1 MGAWMIRAGRGGVYA
16 TSWLERGVIG
26 IGWDFDGADIAAM
39 NREQIRA
46 AYGQAH
52 PGDSKGKVAA
62 GVGQVYRFAH
72 DMMTDST
79 VVMYDPESRLYHL
92 GVITGPC
99 VAVCDMDGVT
109 YTRDV
114 TWGETAPRDVLSPS
128 SKNSLGGIQ
137 TIFAVSDEVMVDLMN
152 AAKDKSA
159 VPSND
164 SAIDDSNATNDE
176 ETLAATYDNGIE
188 LIKDRVNQLDWEDM
202 ERLVAG
208 LLKAMGY
215 CARVMPKGPDGGR
228 DVVASPDALGLES
241 PRIVAEVKHRK
252 GAMGAPAVRAFIGG
266 LRAGDR
272 GLYVSTGGFTKEA
285 RYEAD
290 RANIPVRL
298 LDLDA
303 FVRHYVEIY
312 DKTDD
317 DIRSILPL
325 TRIWWP
331 A

>member
-16 TSWLERGVIG
+16 SDWLGRGVIG

-39 NREQIRA
+39 DREQIRA
-46 AYGQAH
+46 AYCCIH

-62 GVGQVYRFAH
+62 GVGHVYRFAH
-72 DMMTDST
+72 DMTTGST

-137 TIFAVSDEVMVDLMN
+137 TIFAVSDEVMADLMN

-164 SAIDDSNATNDE
+164 SAIDDNNATNDE

-188 LIKDRVNQLDWEDM
+188 LIKDRVNQFDWEDM

-317 DIRSILPL
+317 DTRSILPL

>member
-16 TSWLERGVIG
+16 SDWLEHGVIG

-46 AYGQAH
+46 AYGLSH

-72 DMMTDST
+72 DMTTDST

-137 TIFAVSDEVMVDLMN
+137 TIFAVSDEVMADLTN
-152 AAKDKSA
+152 AARDKSVVA
-159 VPSND
+159 SND
-164 SAIDDSNATNDE
+164 PAIDDNDATNDE

-317 DIRSILPL
+317 DTRSILPL

>member
-16 TSWLERGVIG
+16 ADWLERGVIG
-26 IGWDFDGADIAAM
+26 IGWDFGGADIAAM
-39 NREQIRA
+39 DREKIRA
-46 AYGQAH
+46 AYAAAH
-52 PGDSKGKVAA
+52 PSESKQKVAA
-62 GVGQVYRFAH
+62 SVGQVYRFAH
-72 DMMTDST
+72 SMVQGST
-79 VVMYDPESRLYHL
+79 VVMYDPTERLYHI
-92 GVITGPC
+92 GVIEGPC
-99 VAVCDMDGVT
+99 KPSDESENLT
-109 YTRDV
+109 YTRTV
-114 TWGETAPRDVLSPS
+114 KWGKTTLRDVLSPA

-137 TIFAVSDEVMVDLMN
+137 TIFAVSDEVMSDLEAAGSGPACGDCSADVDDN
-152 AAKDKSA
+152 AA
-159 VPSND
+159 
-164 SAIDDSNATNDE
+164 NDE

-208 LLKAMGY
+208 VLKAMGY

-252 GAMGAPAVRAFIGG
+252 GAMGAPAVRSFIGG

-290 RANIPVRL
+290 RANVPVRL

-303 FVRHYVEIY
+303 FVRHYVDVY
-312 DKTDD
+312 DKADD
-317 DIRSILPL
+317 DTRSILPL

>member
-1 MGAWMIRAGRGGVYA
+1 MIRAGRGGAYA
-16 TSWLERGVIG
+16 ADWLERSVIG
-26 IGWDFDGADIAAM
+26 IGWDFGGADIAAM
-39 NREQIRA
+39 DREKIRA
-46 AYGQAH
+46 AYAVMH
-52 PGDSKGKVAA
+52 PSESKQKVAA
-62 GVGQVYRFAH
+62 SVGQVYRFAH
-72 DMMTDST
+72 SMMRGST
-79 VVMYDPESRLYHL
+79 VVMYDPAERLYHI
-92 GVITGPC
+92 GIINGPC
-99 VAVCDMDGVT
+99 KPTNDPKGLS
-109 YTRDV
+109 YTRTV
-114 TWGETAPRDVLSPS
+114 EWGKTALRDMLTPA

-137 TIFAVSDEVMVDLMN
+137 TIFAVSDEVMSDLE
-152 AAKDKSA
+152 AAGSKPAYNDGTADADDGA
-159 VPSND
+159 V
-164 SAIDDSNATNDE
+164 NDE

-208 LLKAMGY
+208 MLKAMSY

-252 GAMGAPAVRAFIGG
+252 GTTGAPAVRSFISG

-272 GLYVSTGGFTKEA
+272 GLCVSTGGFTKEA

-290 RANIPVRL
+290 RANVPVRL

-303 FVRHYVEIY
+303 FVRHYVDVY
-312 DKTDD
+312 DKADD
-317 DIRSILPL
+317 DTRSILPL

>member
-1 MGAWMIRAGRGGVYA
+1 MGAWIIRAGRGGVYA
-16 TSWLERGVIG
+16 ADWLEQGMIG
-26 IGWDFDGADIAAM
+26 IGWDFNGADIASM
-39 NREQIRA
+39 NRDQIRGVYA
-46 AYGQAH
+46 AGH
-52 PGDSKGKVAA
+52 PNESKAKVAA
-62 GVGQVYRFAH
+62 AVGQVYRFAH
-72 DMMTDST
+72 NMAAGET
-79 VVMYDPESRLYHL
+79 VVMYDPANRLYHL
-92 GVITGPC
+92 GFIKGPC
-99 VAVCDMDGVT
+99 TPVSDVDGIT
-109 YTRDV
+109 YTRAV
-114 TWGETAPRDVLSPS
+114 KWAKTAPRDVLTPS

-137 TIFAVSDEVMVDLMN
+137 TIFVVSGEVLADLQ
-152 AAKDKSA
+152 AAASA
-159 VPSND
+159 KQPQTVNIIEGDASSDN
-164 SAIDDSNATNDE
+164 E
-176 ETLAATYDNGIE
+176 EALAATYDNGIE
-188 LIKDRVNQLDWEDM
+188 LVKDRVNQLEWEDM

-252 GAMGAPAVRAFIGG
+252 GAMGAPEIRSFIGG

-290 RANIPVRL
+290 RANVPIRL
-298 LDLDA
+298 LDLDG
-303 FVRHYVEIY
+303 FVRHYFDVY
-312 DKTDD
+312 DRADD
-317 DIRSILPL
+317 ETRGILPL